1 MDGKL
6 KEKLMKYV
14 FMAASIISIA
24 AFIVI
29 CYFIFKTGLPFI
41 LRHGFDFILGTKWSP
56 ATNPPSYGILPMIYA
71 SFVVTF
77 LASLI
82 GVPIGIFSALFLAF
96 EAGPK
101 MKKLL
106 TPMLNLMAGIPSII
120 YGFFAL
126 QTIVPFIREYIGGH
140 GISILAA
147 SILLGIMILP
157 TIIAISEAGLEA
169 VNSKYYETSVAL
181 GASHGRSV
189 MKIVLPAA
197 KNSILAAVILGIGR
211 AIGETMATILVVGNQ
226 ARITTDI
233 LKGIR
238 TLTANVV
245 LEMGYAAGEHMEALF
260 ATACILFIFILIIN
274 GMFLMFKGRSS
285 KNEG

>member
-1 MDGKL
+1 MKSNF
-6 KEKLMKYV
+6 KEKIMKYV
-14 FMAASIISIA
+14 FMLASIISIA
-24 AFIVI
+24 AFVVI
-29 CYFIFKTGLPFI
+29 CYFIFKTGMPFI
-41 LRHGFDFILGTKWSP
+41 IRYGVDFIFGTKWSP

-82 GVPIGIFSALFLAF
+82 GVPIGIFAALFLSF
-96 EAGPK
+96 EAG
-101 MKKLL
+101 KKLKKFL
-106 TPMLNLMAGIPSII
+106 MPMLNLMAGIPSII

-126 QTIVPFIREYIGGH
+126 QTIVPFIRDNIGGH

-157 TIIAISEAGLEA
+157 TIIAISKAGLDA
-169 VNSKYYETSVAL
+169 VNSKYYEASVAL

-197 KNSILAAVILGIGR
+197 KHSIMAAVILGIGR

-226 ARITTDI
+226 PRITTDI

-245 LEMGYAAGEHMEALF
+245 LEMGYAAGEHREALF
-260 ATACILFIFILIIN
+260 ATACILFVFILIIN
-274 GMFLMFKGRSS
+274 GMFLVFKG
-285 KNEG
+285 KGNKE

>member
-1 MDGKL
+1 
-6 KEKLMKYV
+6 MKAV
-14 FMAASIISIA
+14 FLAASILSFIA
-24 AFIVI
+24 FLVI
-29 CYFIFKTGLPFI
+29 CYFIFKTGFPFI
-41 LRHGFDFILGTKWSP
+41 LRQGKDFISGTKWAP
-56 ATNPPSYGILPMIYA
+56 TANPPSFGILPMIYA

-77 LASLI
+77 LASII
-82 GVPIGIFSALFLAF
+82 GVPIGIFAAVFLAF

-101 MKKLL
+101 LRKILIPL
-106 TPMLNLMAGIPSII
+106 LNLMAGIPSII

-126 QTIVPFIREYIGGH
+126 QTIVPFIRDYIGGH

-157 TIIAISEAGLEA
+157 TIIAISEAGLQA
-169 VNSKYYETSVAL
+169 VNSEYYQASVAL

-189 MKIVLPAA
+189 LKIVLPAA
-197 KNSILAAVILGIGR
+197 KNSILAAIILGIGR

-226 ARITTDI
+226 ARITLDP

-245 LEMGYAAGEHMEALF
+245 LEMGYAAGEHREALF
-260 ATACILFIFILIIN
+260 ATACILFIFTLMIN
-274 GMFLMFKGRSS
+274 GVFLIFKSRSS
-285 KNEG
+285 KYEG